1 MNKKIKSFSTQK
13 RNRLIFYIA
22 VLILPMIQIAIF
34 YFYANVRSFTLA
46 FTKYDGNGNYDFA
59 GLEVFKD
66 ILTGKHTIFTNFKIN
81 LVIKN
86 SLITFIAEFLLG
98 SFPAILFSYYIFKKH
113 PLGQAFKIILYIPQ
127 IVSALVFVIIYKY
140 FMNDLLPK
148 MGVIEVGF
156 WEKTLDAERF
166 YYLFFTIFFSFGTR
180 VLLYSGTMSG
190 ISDSIIESGKIEGIT
205 PLKELFFIVLP
216 MIWGT
221 FVTFT
226 ITAIIGLFTNQMSGY
241 AFKGSGF
248 NSQLQTFGYFIFSK
262 TADANL
268 ANYPILSAL
277 GLFMTLIAVPITL
290 LVRYLLTRFGPKTE

>member
-1 MNKKIKSFSTQK
+1 MNKKIKTFSSQK
-13 RNRLIFYIA
+13 RKRLMFYIA
-22 VLILPMIQIAIF
+22 VLVLPMIQIAIF
-34 YFYANVRSFTLA
+34 YFYANIRSFSLA

-66 ILTGKHTIFTNFKIN
+66 ILSGKHTIFKNFKIN

-86 SLITFIAEFLLG
+86 SLIVFLTEFILG

-113 PLGQAFKIILYIPQ
+113 PFGQFFKIILYIPQ
-127 IVSALVFVIIYKY
+127 IVSGAVFAIIYVF
-140 FMNDLLPK
+140 FMNDFLPK
-148 MGVIEVGF
+148 MGVIETGF
-156 WEKTLDAERF
+156 WDSNLEWERI

-205 PLKELFFIVLP
+205 PLKELFYIVLP

-226 ITAIIGLFTNQMSGY
+226 ITAMIGLFTNQMSGY
-241 AFKGSGF
+241 TFKGSGF
-248 NSQLQTFGYFIFSK
+248 TPQLQTFGYFLFSK

-268 ANYPILSAL
+268 SNYPILSAL
-277 GLFMTLIAVPITL
+277 GLIMTLIAVPITL
-290 LVRYLLTRFGPKTE
+290 LVRFLLTHFGPKTE

>member
-1 MNKKIKSFSTQK
+1 MQKIKSFSTKK
-13 RNRLIFYIA
+13 RNRLLFYIA
-22 VLILPMIQIAIF
+22 VMTLPMIQIAIF
-34 YFYANVRSFTLA
+34 YFYANIRSFTLA
-46 FTKYDGNGNYDFA
+46 FTEYDGNGNY
-59 GLEVFKD
+59 VFVGFKTFEQ
-66 ILTGKHTIFTNFKIN
+66 ILSGKHTIFTNFRLG
-81 LVIKN
+81 LVVKN
-86 SLITFIAEFLLG
+86 SLIAFLAEFALG
-98 SFPAILFSYYIFKKH
+98 SFPAILFSYYIFKKY
-113 PLGQAFKIILYIPQ
+113 PFAGAFKIILYIPQ
-127 IVSALVFVIIYKY
+127 IVSGLVFVIIYKY

-148 MGVIEVGF
+148 YGIVEIGY
-156 WEKTLDAERF
+156 WEQTLSSERF

-190 ISDSIIESGKIEGIT
+190 ISDSIIESGKLEGIT

-226 ITAIIGLFTNQMSGY
+226 ITALIGLFTNQMSGY

-248 NSQLQTFGYFIFSK
+248 NSQLQTFGYFLFSK

-277 GLFMTLIAVPITL
+277 GLIMTIIAVPITL
-290 LVRYLLTRFGPKTE
+290 LTRYLLTRFGPKTE

>member
-1 MNKKIKSFSTQK
+1 MQVKKSFSTKK

-22 VLILPMIQIAIF
+22 IMLLPMIQIGIF
-34 YFYANVRSFTLA
+34 YFYANIRSFTLA
-46 FTKYDGNGNYDFA
+46 FTEYDGNGNYLFA
-59 GLEVFKD
+59 GLKNFEQ
-66 ILTGKHTIFTNFKIN
+66 ILSGKHTIFTNFRLN

-86 SLITFIAEFLLG
+86 SLIAFLFEFALG

-113 PLGQAFKIILYIPQ
+113 PFSGAFKIILYIPQ
-127 IVSALVFVIIYKY
+127 IVSGLVFVIIYKY
-140 FMNDLLPK
+140 FMNDFLPK
-148 MGVIEVGF
+148 LGVVDIGY
-156 WEKTLDAERF
+156 WEKTLSSERF

-190 ISDSIIESGKIEGIT
+190 ISESIIESGKLEGVK
-205 PLKELFFIVLP
+205 PMQELFFIVLP

-226 ITAIIGLFTNQMSGY
+226 ITAMIGLFTNQMSGY

-248 NSQLQTFGYFIFSK
+248 NSQLQTFGYFLFSK

-268 ANYPILSAL
+268 TNYPILSAL
-277 GLFMTLIAVPITL
+277 GFIMTIIAVPVTL
-290 LVRYLLTRFGPKTE
+290 LVRYLLTHFGPKTE